1 MINILKCFPF
11 SLKCFQAEKKKC
23 IALSV
28 FVCVVSVTVSID
40 FYFLLQIHIRRFY
53 LYMINKLRNACWA
66 TAEDGI
72 NDGSVIDLIWMM
84 LICIG
89 WVCGPCFPS
98 ELRIFCTS
106 NTLSPCRLDV
116 SGDSAPVLLTWLLL
130 IFLMIKKT
138 FFEMK
143 NQQMLNSGNILKLF

>member
-1 MINILKCFPF
+1 MVHKWLIFLSAFLF
-11 SLKCFQAEKKKC
+11 LLSASRQKKKC

-53 LYMINKLRNACWA
+53 LYMINKLRNVCWA

-72 NDGSVIDLIWMM
+72 NDGSAIGLIWMM

-89 WVCGPCFPS
+89 WVWGPCFPT
-98 ELRIFCTS
+98 ELRIFSTS
-106 NTLSPCRLDV
+106 YTLSPCHLDV
-116 SGDSAPVLLTWLLL
+116 SGDSVLLSWLCLY
-130 IFLMIKKT
+130 F
-138 FFEMK
+138 
-143 NQQMLNSGNILKLF
+143 

>member
-23 IALSV
+23 IALPV

-53 LYMINKLRNACWA
+53 LCMINKLRNVCWA

-72 NDGSVIDLIWMM
+72 NDGSAIDLIWIM

-89 WVCGPCFPS
+89 WVYGPS
-98 ELRIFCTS
+98 ELRIFSTS
-106 NTLSPCRLDV
+106 NTLSPCHLDV
-116 SGDSAPVLLTWLLL
+116 SGDFASVQLTWLFL
-130 IFLMIKKT
+130 IFLMIKST
-138 FFEMK
+138 FSEMK
-143 NQQMLNSGNILKLF
+143 N